1 MDKFV
6 NLNIDP
12 NQKIYFNFPKLVS
25 VFFLFNNKNQVLM
38 ILTCYSINV
47 FICFKN
53 NKLLIYILRTHSLN
67 IISQRP
73 IPKEK

>member
-1 MDKFV
+1 MISR
-6 NLNIDP
+6 L
-12 NQKIYFNFPKLVS
+12 LVI
-25 VFFLFNNKNQVLM
+25 LNKNQVLM